1 MAIPGDILQ
10 AKQALSAQLL
20 RPTAGGAAISR
31 GFTHSLAAAV
41 ASASHNV
48 HAIGVGRKVIDG
60 NITDIPAIRIYV
72 AQKLAATLLS
82 PSALLPTSVN
92 GIPTDVIEAPPAM
105 ITVADAVL
113 PAVVRTVVSCTDDR
127 KKRQRPVVAGIST
140 GHFNV
145 TAGTIGYFCRSTRK
159 GDDPNQIYVLS
170 NNHVFANVNQAH
182 PGDDLYQQG
191 RADGGTAAERFAR
204 LHRFANIA
212 LGGSLSNQV
221 DAAIGELLPDVDYH
235 ARICRIG
242 KISGT
247 AQAVEDMTVRKHGRT
262 SGYTRGRVTDESYDA
277 LVGMDHSD
285 PSVVA
290 KFTNQMRIERVRP
303 YAAFGLGG
311 DSGSLV
317 VSAPKSKAVGLYFAG
332 PGDGSYGIANHIA
345 DVLKALEIELV

>member
-1 MAIPGDILQ
+1 MAIPSDILQ

-20 RPTAGGAAISR
+20 RPTGGGATISR
-31 GFTHSLAAAV
+31 GFTTNLAAAV

-82 PSALLPTSVN
+82 PAALLPTSVN
-92 GIPTDVIEAPPAM
+92 GIQTDVIEAPPAY
-105 ITVADAVL
+105 ISVADAVL
-113 PAVVRTVVSCTDDR
+113 PVVVRTVSCTDDR
-127 KKRQRPVVAGIST
+127 QKRQRPVVAGIST

-159 GDDPNQIYVLS
+159 GDDPNQVYALS

-182 PGDDLYQQG
+182 QGDDLYQQG

-212 LGGSLSNQV
+212 MGGSISNQV
-221 DAAIGELLPDVDYH
+221 DAAIGELLPDIDYQ

-242 KISGT
+242 KVSGT
-247 AQAVEDMTVRKHGRT
+247 AQAVEDMTVRMHGRT
-262 SGYTRGRVTDESYDA
+262 SGYTRGYVAVESYDA
-277 LVGMDHSD
+277 LVGMDHND

-303 YAAFGLGG
+303 YPAFGLGG

-332 PGDGSYGIANHIA
+332 PSDGSYGIANHIA

>member
-1 MAIPGDILQ
+1 GY
-10 AKQALSAQLL
+10 
-20 RPTAGGAAISR
+20 
-31 GFTHSLAAAV
+31 
-41 ASASHNV
+41 
-48 HAIGVGRKVIDG
+48 KVIDG
-60 NITDIPAIRIYV
+60 NVTDIPAIRIYV
-72 AQKLAATLLS
+72 TQKLAASLLS
-82 PSALLPTSVN
+82 PAAMLPTSVN

-113 PAVVRTVVSCTDDR
+113 PAVVKTVSCTDDR
-127 KKRQRPVVAGIST
+127 QKRQRPVVAGIST

-159 GDDPNQIYVLS
+159 GDDPEKVYVLS
-170 NNHVFANVNQAH
+170 NNHVFANVNQGN
-182 PGDDLYQQG
+182 PGDALYQPG
-191 RADGGTAAERFAR
+191 SADGGTAADRFAR

-212 LGGSLSNQV
+212 LGGSISNQV
-221 DAAIGELLPDVDYH
+221 DAAIGELLPDVDYQ

-242 KISGT
+242 KVSGT
-247 AQAVEDMTVRKHGRT
+247 AQAVQNMTVRKHGRT
-262 SGYTRGRVTDESYDA
+262 SGYTRGRITDLSVDT
-277 LVGMDHSD
+277 LVSVDRSD

-290 KFTNQMRIERVRP
+290 LFTNQMRIERVRP

-332 PGDGSYGIANHIA
+332 PADGSYGLANHIG